1 MPEAWGCPTSATALE
16 IIEIIAS
23 GCLTTAFVW
32 IQHHGAVRALVEAP
46 QRRSATPGS
55 SRLCRGEVRAGV
67 AFSGL
72 RRPGPPILTAEPDG
86 DGWRFNG
93 FAPWV
98 TGWGRVDVVRAAA
111 RREDGDIVWALVD
124 ATAGPNLRAEPLRLA
139 AVNASATVTLG
150 FENLVV
156 PADRVI
162 SIQPFDEW
170 QAADRAS
177 LRLNGS
183 LALGVARR
191 CASLLDSRRLAAEVQ
206 EYPSRPRPGDAGLD
220 AGAACPR
227 IRARASGSHHAGRLR
242 RRSLDHHGPSRAA
255 SRSRGVVPARL
266 RADPG
271 DQDRAIAPAL

>member
-1 MPEAWGCPTSATALE
+1 MPATRDPIARAREISDGMLFRGALEADAAEVVPIDRLDLHAGGMGLSDFGTVLE

-46 QRRSATPGS
+46 QRLRDAWL
-55 SRLCRGEVRAGV
+55 SRLCGGEVRAGV

-124 ATAGPNLRAEPLRLA
+124 ATAGPTAQLNRLY
-139 AVNASATVTLG
+139 
-150 FENLVV
+150 
-156 PADRVI
+156 D
-162 SIQPFDEW
+162 
-170 QAADRAS
+170 
-177 LRLNGS
+177 
-183 LALGVARR
+183 
-191 CASLLDSRRLAAEVQ
+191 
-206 EYPSRPRPGDAGLD
+206 
-220 AGAACPR
+220 
-227 IRARASGSHHAGRLR
+227 GSHG
-242 RRSLDHHGPSRAA
+242 
-255 SRSRGVVPARL
+255 
-266 RADPG
+266 
-271 DQDRAIAPAL
+271 